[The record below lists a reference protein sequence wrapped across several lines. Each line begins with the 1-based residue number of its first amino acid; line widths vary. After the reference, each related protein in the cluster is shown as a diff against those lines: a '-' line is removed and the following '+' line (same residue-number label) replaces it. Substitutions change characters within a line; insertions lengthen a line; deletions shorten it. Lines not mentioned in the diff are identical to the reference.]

1 MEEGSEKL
9 QPPRFRMRNQVKI
22 KIPVLKPTTREV
34 KSTESY
40 INYTTNEGFNI
51 EVKSGGRTRRPSIV

>member
-1 MEEGSEKL
+1 
-9 QPPRFRMRNQVKI
+9 MRNQVKI